1 MKLARVLVDPT
12 LLFAL
17 SILVIGPLRE
27 EGNKL
32 EQLKEAFFDKTI
44 LCMYALTAVI
54 LLWVHYGG
62 RKTKNLSAGDQRAAM
77 WYLVNAIVFHTLG
90 DCLVGTFHLYPP
102 LDRQYK
108 ILDLR
113 FANEG
118 AVPAVIGFFEMTVM
132 APICVMIYRAYV
144 QGRSYVHELELIIG
158 GIHAFGAYVFVAD
171 EVWNGQK
178 NLHADWDLSFDEP
191 EILYYWFGTWICNGI
206 WIVVPVYMMRRAYL
220 RIKKQKSKASKSAKK
235 TQ

>member
-1 MKLARVLVDPT
+1 MKLNRLWTDPT

-27 EGNKL
+27 PGSKVD
-32 EQLKEAFFDKTI
+32 QLLAAFFDPTI
-44 LCMYALTAVI
+44 LCVYALTAAI
-54 LLWVHYGG
+54 LLWVHGG
-62 RKTKNLSAGDQRAAM
+62 ERRTRRLSAGDQRAAM

-102 LDRQYK
+102 LDAQYK
-108 ILDLR
+108 KLDGR
-113 FANEG
+113 FANDG
-118 AVPAVIGFFEMTVM
+118 AVPAVIGLFEMTVM
-132 APICVMIYRAYV
+132 APICVLIYRAYAL
-144 QGRSYVHELELIIG
+144 GLPYRSELELVIG

-191 EILYYWFGTWICNGI
+191 ELLYYWFGTWICNGV

-220 RIKKQKSKASKSAKK
+220 RIRRQKRKAKRE
-235 TQ
+235 